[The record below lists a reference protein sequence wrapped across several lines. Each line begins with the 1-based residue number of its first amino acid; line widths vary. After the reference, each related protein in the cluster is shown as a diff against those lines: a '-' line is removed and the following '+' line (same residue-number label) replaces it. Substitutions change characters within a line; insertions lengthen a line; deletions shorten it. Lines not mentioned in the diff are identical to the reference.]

1 MSVPSLAPLVT
12 GPATPSATILNYSI
26 VQMTNVG
33 VTVLFRVQLAGGQ
46 QPYTLSWSYGDGKSD
61 SVTLSGPP
69 LAPGST
75 VGQTHVYPP
84 SPMGASFQAS
94 VVLTDLSGQKVMSSI
109 MVIIPPVGTPVTST
123 PVPPGGAPVAAA
135 PVAPTPFLAP
145 GPMPLTVSNLAFKIV
160 QVSQQG
166 TTVGFTVSVSGG
178 AMPFTNLLW
187 NFGDGTAAVQAP
199 SGVTHLFPPAGGTFV
214 VNATASDFTL
224 AQATASGSVTIP
236 PVPPPP
242 AVAAPFPTAGAAPA
256 PPPTQPQVIAPPVSA
271 TVAFGILGVFA
282 VAVAAFF
289 LLSRGPRD

>member
-1 MSVPSLAPLVT
+1 MSLAQLVT
-12 GPATPSATILNYSI
+12 AAPTPSATILNYSI
-26 VQMTNVG
+26 IQMTNAG

-84 SPMGASFQAS
+84 SPMGASFPAS
-94 VVLTDLSGQKVMSSI
+94 VVLTDASGQKTMSNI
-109 MVIIPPVGTPVTST
+109 TVVIPAVGTPVSAIPVGPTGA
-123 PVPPGGAPVAAA
+123 PAPAVPP
-135 PVAPTPFLAP
+135 
-145 GPMPLTVSNLAFKIV
+145 PLPLSVQSLAFKIV
-160 QVSQQG
+160 EVSQQG
-166 TTVGFTVSVSGG
+166 TRVAFTVSVSGG
-178 AMPFTNLLW
+178 NLPFTNLFW
-187 NFGDGTAAVQAP
+187 SFGDGTPSVQAP

-214 VNATASDFTL
+214 VTATASDFTF
-224 AQATASGSVTIP
+224 AQATASGPFTIP

-242 AVAAPFPTAGAAPA
+242 AVAAPFPTAEAAPA
-256 PPPTQPQVIAPPVSA
+256 APPAQVAAPPVSA

-289 LLSRGPRD
+289 LLSRGPKD